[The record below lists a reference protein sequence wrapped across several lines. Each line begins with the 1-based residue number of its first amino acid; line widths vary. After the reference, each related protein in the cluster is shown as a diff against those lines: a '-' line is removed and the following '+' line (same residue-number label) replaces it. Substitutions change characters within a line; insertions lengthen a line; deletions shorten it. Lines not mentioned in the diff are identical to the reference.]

1 MSPDGNLV
9 VEIFGEGKTDIGNVA
24 AAEEPR
30 KGVVAILVH
39 TLCGK
44 PARMKVKRKAFYL
57 LQGKGLWQKVAF
69 AKRQAHYNR
78 STAAVFVMDSEGDE
92 HELERKRT
100 EMKKGRDH
108 EFPEFPAAVGVAH
121 PCIEAWLLADASAIR
136 RAFDMPIG
144 PAVPDEPEKCPA
156 PCQSRREN
164 PKTLLA
170 RAVGSRKLL
179 SAKKKDDI
187 AAAMNDTSLLRE
199 RCPLGFAPFAD
210 EVEARIRPLFS
221 RSA

>member
-9 VEIFGEGKTDIGNVA
+9 VEIFGEGKTDVGKA
-24 AAEEPR
+24 ADTEDPHT
-30 KGVVAILVH
+30 GVVPILVH

-44 PARMKVKRKAFYL
+44 PAQMQVKRKASYL

-69 AKRQAHYNR
+69 AKRQTHYNR
-78 STAAVFVMDSEGDE
+78 SAAMVFVMDSEGDE
-92 HELERKRT
+92 HELETKRT
-100 EMKKGRDH
+100 ELEKGRDH
-108 EFPEFPAAVGVAH
+108 EFREFPAAVGVAQ

-144 PAVPDEPEKCPA
+144 PAVPGEPEKCPA

-164 PKTLLA
+164 PKALLA
-170 RAVGSRKLL
+170 RAVGSQKLL
-179 SAKKKDDI
+179 SAREKDRI
-187 AAAMNDTSLLRE
+187 AAGMSDMGVVRE
-199 RCPLGFAPFAD
+199 HCPLGFAPFAD